1 MNLKVLLQPAAEPVT
16 LSEVKTYLRV
26 DGTEEDSTI
35 AGLISASREY
45 IERSTRRTMIYTA
58 YRLTL
63 DKFPGWEDLELPRS
77 PAQEL
82 AANTLVG
89 IAYATPRIR
98 YWDMD
103 GNQITMVE
111 GDTYELLLSDN
122 PPRIVLPPT
131 ELWPITMA
139 YQRGAVEV
147 DFIAGY
153 GEAAGS
159 VPPMLR
165 QAVKILAAHWYEHRE
180 AVGNFGGEVPL
191 SIENIIRLY
200 SDGGYN

>member
-1 MNLKVLLQPAAEPVT
+1 MRFFGVNGLFMTKGSFDVCSRFCGVLFRRALVEWCFLKEILDFFHSY
-16 LSEVKTYLRV
+16 LSLFASTFAFSLRKNP
-26 DGTEEDSTI
+26 ST
-35 AGLISASREY
+35 SASVV
-45 IERSTRRTMIYTA
+45 
-58 YRLTL
+58 
-63 DKFPGWEDLELPRS
+63 PGC
-77 PAQEL
+77 
-82 AANTLVG
+82 
-89 IAYATPRIR
+89 AYATPRIR

-103 GNQITMVE
+103 GVQITMVKD
-111 GDTYELLLSDN
+111 DTYELLLDDN

-147 DFIAGY
+147 DFVAGY